1 MKSRWK
7 KIASMTPTSE
17 YLVLASAIPPK
28 SIRSTWQLFNGSR
41 AVRRQ
46 LLDTDG
52 VMGFSML
59 AEPLRR
65 HYATLSVWRD
75 AEALDAFGRSRPH
88 DALMADLAASMAPT
102 TFVRWTI
109 SGTDPVP
116 TWGDALER
124 LRCEQTP

>member
-7 KIASMTPTSE
+7 TVAPMEPTAE
-17 YLVLASAIPPK
+17 YLAFASSIPPT
-28 SIRSTWQLFNGSR
+28 SIRSTRQLFNGSR
-41 AVRRQ
+41 AVRHQ
-46 LLDTDG
+46 LLGTDG

-75 AEALDAFGRSRPH
+75 AESLDAFGRSRPH
-88 DALMADLAASMAPT
+88 NELMDELAGSMAPT

-109 SGTDPVP
+109 AGTEPHP
-116 TWGDALER
+116 TWDEALER
-124 LRCEQTP
+124 LRNPT